1 MTAKIYAFP
10 CSKRA
15 LDVADVVATEAKAA
29 ITQEA
34 LTRWRMMQEAIDEF
48 INSGQKFHIGDVV
61 ARVKEW
67 ERMLQNGKA

>member
-34 LTRWRMMQEAIDEF
+34 LTRLRLTQEAIDEF
-48 INSGQKFHIGDVV
+48 IADQRQFDLDDVV

>member
-34 LTRWRMMQEAIDEF
+34 LTRWRMVQEAIDEF
-48 INSGQKFHIGDVV
+48 INSGQQFHIGDVV

-67 ERMLQNGKA
+67 ERILQNGKA